1 MKFPSLSNV
10 AIEAGRTFRRF
21 PLSITSGLISTMI
34 AIYLVELELF
44 EEQLRLVNLLLT
56 LALGIPLFFCLQIL
70 SEIRQ
75 LGTRT
80 RGLIQLG
87 GILFLGLIYWSF
99 PEEFSFDTNRVPY
112 IRYLTYNLTIHL
124 FVAILPFSKS
134 KDQLGFWNYNKVL
147 FLRLVLGALYSAVIF
162 LGILF
167 ALLAIMALF
176 DAEIDPKTFAQLF
189 FFTVGVFNTWFFL
202 AGVPSEF
209 KQEFSSEDYPRGIRV
224 FTQFVLIPLLLCYL
238 LILYVYGGKIILTWD
253 WPQGIVSYM
262 IIAISVLGIF
272 TNLLLFPY
280 QEFKES
286 GWIKLFYKAFY
297 ILLFPL
303 IILLF
308 LAIGIRIEDYGLTVN
323 RYIIALLGI
332 WLCFIAIYF
341 TFGKKDIKVIPISLA
356 IFMIFS
362 SFGPWGMF
370 SLSKQIQVNRLT
382 RVLEENGLLVN
393 GKISKETQ
401 WEVTEKGTIK
411 AEKEAPKI
419 NFDKN
424 SLKEVNSIIQY
435 LSDYHGLRDLEP
447 WFDQNLKSVMETSLI
462 NSKSNNPSMDWDEL
476 VIETMGLKFLPSY
489 ALDELDGSVKD
500 LNFQALGDFSYSI
513 KGFDQ
518 LLKFETDR
526 TEKGIEV
533 DEDYH
538 ILLDLEKESIL
549 LIQGRE
555 MEIAI
560 DLKDFIKELQL
571 IHRDYTNAVDWDDLK
586 FEFISE
592 ELEFILFFETINA
605 RIAEEELTLVSV
617 KGFILTR
624 EVEKQ

>member
-10 AIEAGRTFRRF
+10 LIEAGRTFRRF
-21 PLSITSGLISTMI
+21 PLSITSGLIGTMI

-80 RGLIQLG
+80 RGLIQVG
-87 GILFLGLIYWSF
+87 GILFLGVIYWSF

-112 IRYLTYNLTIHL
+112 IRYLIYNLTIHL

-162 LGILF
+162 LGILL

-176 DAEIDPKTFAQLF
+176 DADIDPKTFAQLF

-202 AGVPSEF
+202 AGVPLEF
-209 KQEFSSEDYPRGIRV
+209 KQESSEDYPRGIRV

-356 IFMIFS
+356 MFMIFS

-370 SLSKQIQVNRLT
+370 SLSKLIQVNRLIV
-382 RVLEENGLLVN
+382 VLEENGLLVD
-393 GKISKETQ
+393 GKILLETQ
-401 WEVTEKGTIK
+401 WEVTEKGAIK
-411 AEKEAPKI
+411 AEKEVPEI
-419 NFDKN
+419 NLDNN

-435 LSDYHGLRDLEP
+435 LSDYHGLQDLEP
-447 WFDQNLKSVMETSLI
+447 WFDQDLKSVIETSLI
-462 NSKSNNPSMDWDEL
+462 NSKSNIPSMDWDEL
-476 VIETMGLKFLPSY
+476 LIETMGLKFLPSY

-500 LNFQALGDFSYSI
+500 LNFQALGDFIYSI
-513 KGFDQ
+513 SGFDQ

-526 TEKGIEV
+526 TKKGFEG
-533 DEDYH
+533 DENYRVR
-538 ILLDLEKESIL
+538 LDLKNESIL
-549 LIQGRE
+549 VIQDVE
-555 MEIAI
+555 KEIPI

-571 IHRDYTNAVDWDDLK
+571 THRDYTNSVDWDDMR
-586 FEFISE
+586 FEFVSE
-592 ELEFILFFETINA
+592 ELEFILFFETINV
-605 RIAEEELTLVSV
+605 RIADEELTLVNV
-617 KGFILTR
+617 KGFILIR
-624 EVEKQ
+624 EVEKL